1 MVGCGSGWVGCLSF
15 LIALA
20 LKRIVQGRNNPK
32 KKEKKGVCLL
42 LRVRPQAFLD
52 SISAPLDR
60 QDIIEWTE
68 DADEASFSVL
78 TLPESR
84 LFLDEP
90 LEWKVFCSFLKGLE
104 KGDDRRGMTC
114 DRVSSSWWPG
124 PKGLLAEGAELE
136 RILREVVDFDAKFIK
151 CAAIEPR
158 LGDA

>member
-1 MVGCGSGWVGCLSF
+1 MIFFF

-20 LKRIVQGRNNPK
+20 LKKKKSVLAKGKEKQPK
-32 KKEKKGVCLL
+32 KRCICLL
-42 LRVRPQAFLD
+42 LRVLPQAFLE

-90 LEWKVFCSFLKGLE
+90 LEWKVLCSFLKGLE
-104 KGDDRRGMTC
+104 KGDDRRGITC
-114 DRVSSSWWPG
+114 DRVSSSW
-124 PKGLLAEGAELE
+124 
-136 RILREVVDFDAKFIK
+136 
-151 CAAIEPR
+151 
-158 LGDA
+158 